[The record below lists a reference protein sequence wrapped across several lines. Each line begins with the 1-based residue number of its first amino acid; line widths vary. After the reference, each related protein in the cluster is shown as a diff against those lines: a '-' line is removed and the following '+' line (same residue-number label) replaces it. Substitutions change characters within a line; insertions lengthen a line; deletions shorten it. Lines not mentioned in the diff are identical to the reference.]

1 MKTMNNVLSSP
12 FIFSLFLSSFFSAL
26 YFVALLFFCTLL
38 FLFPVL
44 FCPLCLLTYFLIF
57 LAVSFCFSN
66 LLSFVLFLII
76 LYPLP
81 SLINFLHPLFVPF
94 LLFILYFYLLFF
106 NWDSL
111 HERLNSHYEAWS
123 YKKTKHKKLKHT
135 GNLFRKKPKLKDV
148 C

>member
-1 MKTMNNVLSSP
+1 MSSLLHSFLVCFFLRSFLL
-12 FIFSLFLSSFFSAL
+12 FILLP
-26 YFVALLFFCTLL
+26 LLFFCTLL

-81 SLINFLHPLFVPF
+81 SLINFLHPLFVSF
-94 LLFILYFYLLFF
+94 LLLILYFYLLFF

-111 HERLNSHYEAWS
+111 HQRLNSLYEAWS
-123 YKKTKHKKLKHT
+123 YKKKKHKKLKHT
-135 GNLFRKKPKLKDV
+135 GNLLRKKPKSKDV